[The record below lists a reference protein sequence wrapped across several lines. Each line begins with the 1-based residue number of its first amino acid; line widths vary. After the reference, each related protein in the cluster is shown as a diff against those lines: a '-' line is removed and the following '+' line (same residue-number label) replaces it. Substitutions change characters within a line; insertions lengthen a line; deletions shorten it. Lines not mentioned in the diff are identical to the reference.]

1 MESGD
6 KIMEAMAHAN
16 ETASAGGS
24 SEATVSLK
32 SAKSDIFLGQYVS
45 S

>member
-16 ETASAGGS
+16 ETASAAGVS
-24 SEATVSLK
+24 SEAIVSYRKNYHLR
-32 SAKSDIFLGQYVS
+32 
-45 S
+45 